1 MRFPGISQRD
11 PNYYDFWN
19 EHETQEKV
27 AAAVADFWET
37 HIKGKWEQTQGDC
50 TSQSVHCVPASLTK
64 PSASVRQRSS
74 DALRVN

>member
-1 MRFPGISQRD
+1 MRPSRAAYCAQRPDICVFPGISQRD

-27 AAAVADFWET
+27 ATAVADFWEK

-50 TSQSVHCVPASLTK
+50 TSQSVHCVPASLN
-64 PSASVRQRSS
+64 R
-74 DALRVN
+74 